1 MIKFMRV
8 PYDTLKNKQFNRM
21 KNKYISFFL
30 IILALLIVAVI
41 ALEYVNSKPKKAK
54 QNPYEYNVDEF
65 KQVDSTLVSHFEKRQ
80 IKVKI
85 NGRAGLTTFDG
96 KIYLAANNTVSV
108 ISLEGRLLSSF
119 SAPADA
125 RAIAVNSNKI
135 AVAGQKNVS
144 VFDHTGN
151 FSYSTPTVS
160 DSSVYTSVA
169 FWDDDIVVADAGKR
183 LVYIFEN
190 EVLIDEIE
198 GISGI
203 ENLHGFIIPSARF
216 DLAVNDENELWVVNP
231 GMHALQQYTRR
242 GALAGSWDKASLT
255 IEGFSGCCNPA
266 QICTLSDGRIVTSE
280 KSMPRIKIYSR
291 NGELLSVVAPP
302 SAFGNN
308 IEASEVAAIGETI
321 VALDTEQQ
329 LIRIFE
335 KNMETQK

>member
-1 MIKFMRV
+1 M
-8 PYDTLKNKQFNRM
+8 
-21 KNKYISFFL
+21 KYIKYFL

-80 IKVKI
+80 IKVKL

-96 KIYLAANNTVSV
+96 KIYLVANSNLSV
-108 ISLEGRLLSSF
+108 ISPEGRLLSSF
-119 SAPADA
+119 SVPTDTRAVAVSTTNI
-125 RAIAVNSNKI
+125 AIAGKK
-135 AVAGQKNVS
+135 QVS
-144 VFDHTGN
+144 VFDHSGN
-151 FSYSTPTVS
+151 FGYSTPIVS

-169 FWDDDIVVADAGKR
+169 FWDGDIVVADAGKR
-183 LVYIFEN
+183 LVYIFKN
-190 EVLIDEIE
+190 EELIAEIE

-203 ENLHGFIIPSARF
+203 ENLHGFIVPSARF
-216 DLAVNDENELWVVNP
+216 DLAVNNDNELWVVNP

-266 QICTLSDGRIVTSE
+266 QICTLNDGRIVTSE

-291 NGELLSVVAPP
+291 NGDLLSVVAPP

-308 IEASEVAAIGETI
+308 IEASEIAAIGETI

-335 KNMETQK
+335 KKMETQNN